1 MQNFTKV
8 KLDAPLK
15 TKKLIRSLTI
25 KEKSL
30 VSFLFLIILGSLA
43 AIALNFYYSNTQD
56 IEARGGMHVEAMLGT
71 PRFINPALSQIN
83 DTDRDISRLIYSGLM
98 KYNKEGKLLE
108 DLAES
113 YVIEENKIYKFKL
126 KEGVLWHDGQPLTA
140 DDVVFTIKLIQ
151 DPKYASPIRQNWQG
165 VVVEK
170 EDEKTVV
177 FKLTNPYSPFLENT
191 TIGILP
197 KHVWENSPPESFPH
211 ADANLQ
217 PVGSGPYK
225 FEKYQKDATGVIK
238 SYNLIVNESYY
249 GKVPNVETITFKF
262 FDSEDEALRALKN
275 GEVTAMS
282 FVSGFNNKEVENLL
296 NFNTHS
302 FSLPRYF
309 AVFFNYS
316 KSKPL
321 SDREVRK
328 ALEYATNRDQ
338 IINSASGGKGLAS
351 YGPIIREL
359 LGYNPQ
365 IEEKYKFSPDEAKK
379 ILDNAKWID
388 SDEDG
393 IREKRLGNDTEPTKL
408 EIKLIT
414 VQWPELEKVMQA
426 LRDQWKEVGVAV
438 NIEAYSLGEIQQEFI
453 RPREYEAI
461 VFGQVVGIDPD
472 PFSFWHS
479 SQKKDPG
486 LNLSLYENKTVDKL
500 LEEARQTLDSQ
511 SRAEKY
517 VLFQEQIAEDIPAI
531 FLYSPTYL
539 YPVAKNINGIKEG
552 KIADP
557 SWRFADIEDWYM
569 TTKRV
574 WK

>member
-1 MQNFTKV
+1 MYDTTKV
-8 KLDAPLK
+8 KLGAQ
-15 TKKLIRSLTI
+15 TKSKNLIRSLTI

-30 VSFLFLIILGSLA
+30 ISFLVLLIVGSLA
-43 AIALNFYYSNTQD
+43 VIALNFYYSNTKN
-56 IEARGGMHVEAMLGT
+56 IEARGGAHIEAMLGT
-71 PRFINPALSQIN
+71 PRFINSALSQIN
-83 DTDRDISRLIYSGLM
+83 DADRDISRLIYSGLM
-98 KYNKEGKLLE
+98 KYDKEGKLLE

-113 YVIEENKIYKFKL
+113 FVIEESKIYKFKV
-126 KEGVLWHDGQPLTA
+126 KENVFWHDGRPLTV
-140 DDVVFTIKLIQ
+140 DDIVFTIKLIQ

-197 KHVWENSPPESFPH
+197 KHVWENSSPESFPH

-217 PVGSGPYK
+217 PIGSGPYK
-225 FEKYQKDATGVIK
+225 FEKYQKDTTGIIK
-238 SYNLIVNESYY
+238 SYSLAANDRYYAKIPNL
-249 GKVPNVETITFKF
+249 ETITFKF
-262 FDSEDEALRALKN
+262 FDSEDEALAALET

-282 FVSGFNNKEVENLL
+282 FVSGFNSGEVESQL
-296 NFNTHS
+296 NFNLHN
-302 FSLPRYF
+302 FALPRYF
-309 AVFFNYS
+309 AVFFNQS

-321 SDREVRK
+321 SDIQVRK
-328 ALEYATNRDQ
+328 ALIYATNRDE
-338 IINSASGGKGLAS
+338 IINDASGGKGVPS

-365 IEEKYKFSPDEAKK
+365 VEEKYKFSLSEAGK

-388 SDEDG
+388 SDGDG
-393 IREKRLGNDTEPTKL
+393 IREKKLGSDTEPTKL

-414 VQWPELEKVMQA
+414 VQWPELEKVIITVQK
-426 LRDQWKEVGVAV
+426 QWKEIGVSV
-438 NIEAYSLGEIQQEFI
+438 ITEAYSLGEIQQEFI

-517 VLFQEQIAEDIPAI
+517 VLFQEQISEDIPSI
-531 FLYSPTYL
+531 FLYSPTYI
-539 YPVAKNINGIKEG
+539 YPVSKDIQGIKEG

-557 SWRFADIEDWYM
+557 SWRFADIEDWYVV
-569 TTKRV
+569 TKRV